1 MDAHATQPSVPPLT
15 SPAAGAAAFDGL
27 NPYDGSVGSNI
38 PQKSYSGEPVR
49 TAPGPQLVHW
59 LSTTVPGVPDRSGSR
74 SAIGR
79 GGTPFRRRIPHV
91 NRALVGGV
99 GKIPRRG
106 PKAA

>member
-1 MDAHATQPSVPPLT
+1 MDAHATHPSAPPLT

-27 NPYDGSVGSNI
+27 IPYDGSVVSYF
-38 PQKSYSGEPVR
+38 PQKSHSGEPVR

-59 LSTTVPGVPDRSGSR
+59 LSTPVPGVPDRG
-74 SAIGR
+74 GR
-79 GGTPFRRRIPHV
+79 RNALGRRGTPFRRRIPHV